1 MKAGGRSCAAF
12 SVEEET
18 TALSEANRVQ
28 LGRPHR
34 HAADKLDLLDLVYHR
49 RPLPARSA
57 AAWRSTL
64 AGNLT
69 AALNE

>member
-1 MKAGGRSCAAF
+1 M
-12 SVEEET
+12 
-18 TALSEANRVQ
+18 LSEANRVQ